1 MSLRIYISGG
11 FLLLLLLLL
20 LLLVLL
26 LLELT
31 KLRGCASFYSCD
43 FTFCCSYSN
52 SNIALCGLLGIFDIR
67 SIINNNNI
75 DNDSIVNISIVESLR
90 ALIRFYNHP
99 FFFFS

>member
-1 MSLRIYISGG
+1 M
-11 FLLLLLLLL
+11 LLLLLL

-52 SNIALCGLLGIFDIR
+52 IPLCGLLGIFDIR
-67 SIINNNNI
+67 SIINNYKINN
-75 DNDSIVNISIVESLR
+75 SIINISISTSIDQVL
-90 ALIRFYNHP
+90 
-99 FFFFS
+99 